1 MVRKCDFENFKSCAS
16 ALSPYRQPSAAGIRW
31 FCHAGHNFANVSDGH
46 KQPLRAHP
54 VPFLILLASFGQ
66 WLNLSV
72 MPLRMRECSR
82 FLLITLPLAC
92 RKVDA
97 TIAIMK
103 TITALLALCTL
114 TFAAIAEPALTIYNQ
129 NFAVVRD
136 TVPLDLKAGANPVVY
151 SGATAQVEPDSV
163 ILRDPAGKHSLQI
176 LEQNYRNDPV
186 SQELLLS
193 LFEGKTIDFQNIRT
207 KDNTQITELIP
218 GKIVRSGFVPGGGN
232 TQPIIEVNG
241 KLQFSLPGEPL
252 FPDLGSDTILKPAF
266 NWLLQSD
273 KAGSFDAEVGY
284 VTEGFDWS
292 ASYNL
297 VSPEKGDLC
306 DLVGWIT
313 MNNNSGK
320 AFENAKIKLMAGDV
334 NKIQPPGGMGG
345 AMFSRRAMPMAMLA
359 MDSAAPVSEKAFD
372 EFHLYSI
379 ARPTT
384 LHDHETKQV
393 EFVHA
398 EKMFAP
404 TIYVYDGT
412 QGYQFYGL
420 NYDRGYGQ
428 SDNKKIIV
436 QREFKN
442 AETNQLG
449 IALPAGKLRF
459 YRRDDDGQLQFVGE
473 NTIDH
478 TPRNETVRITTGNS
492 FDLVGER
499 KQTDFHVDTAEKWM
513 DETFEIKLRNRKKTD
528 AVEIRVVEHLYRWSN
543 WSITAKSDE
552 FTKKDSQ
559 TIEFRIPVKP
569 DEEKTV
575 TYTVHY
581 SW

>member
-1 MVRKCDFENFKSCAS
+1 MKKFASVLLFGGAAALAAS
-16 ALSPYRQPSAAGIRW
+16 ALAASA
-31 FCHAGHNFANVSDGH
+31 
-46 KQPLRAHP
+46 Q
-54 VPFLILLASFGQ
+54 
-66 WLNLSV
+66 
-72 MPLRMRECSR
+72 
-82 FLLITLPLAC
+82 
-92 RKVDA
+92 
-97 TIAIMK
+97 
-103 TITALLALCTL
+103 
-114 TFAAIAEPALTIYNQ
+114 PALTIYNQ
-129 NFAVVRD
+129 DFAVVRD
-136 TVPLDLKAGANPVVY
+136 LVPLDLKSGANPVVY

-163 ILRDPAGKHSLQI
+163 ILRDPAGQHSLQI

-207 KDNTQITELIP
+207 KNNTQIRELIP
-218 GKIVRSGFVPGGGN
+218 GKIIRSGFIPGGN
-232 TQPIIEVNG
+232 SEQPIIEVNG
-241 KLQFSLPGEPL
+241 KLQFSLPGQPL
-252 FPDLGSDTILKPAF
+252 FPDLGNDTILKPAF

-273 KAGSFDAEVGY
+273 TPGKFDAEVGY
-284 VTEGFDWS
+284 ITGGFDWS

-297 VSPEKGDLC
+297 VSPEKGDIV

-320 AFENAKIKLMAGDV
+320 TFEDAKIKLMAGDV
-334 NKIQPPGGMGG
+334 NKIQPPRAMAVGGMYRAK
-345 AMFSRRAMPMAMLA
+345 AMNMAMQ
-359 MDSAAPVSEKAFD
+359 DESAAVTEKAFD

-398 EKMFAP
+398 EKMYAP
-404 TIYVYDGT
+404 TIYVYDGAA
-412 QGYQFYGL
+412 GYQFYGL
-420 NYDRGYGQ
+420 NYDQGWGT
-428 SDNKKIIV
+428 SDNKKVLV

-449 IALPAGKLRF
+449 IALPKGKLRF
-459 YRRDDDGQLQFVGE
+459 YRRDDGGQLQFVGE
-473 NTIDH
+473 NEIDH
-478 TPRNETVRITTGNS
+478 TPRNETVRVTTGNS

-499 KQTDFHVDTAEKWM
+499 KQADFKVDRSEKWI
-513 DETFEIKLRNRKKTD
+513 DETFEIKLRNRKKEP
-528 AVEIRVVEHLYRWSN
+528 VEIRVVEHLYRWSN
-543 WSITAKSDE
+543 WNITAKSDE
-552 FTKKDSQ
+552 FVKKDSQ
-559 TIEFRIPVKP
+559 TIEFRVPVKP